1 MRGSTQQSNPIEKVV
16 QQTFKYYWRFLF
28 SQTSLVNKISSET
41 QYRGLFW
48 SSVLGQTEI
57 ITQKFVRAYSATNGN
72 LWQTTLLEIV
82 MDFISLHNKVCTQ
95 IFMFPC
101 HTCSQHCIVM
111 SSTIC
116 SSKWGC
122 SAQNSYDAKP

>member
-48 SSVLGQTEI
+48 FNVLGQTEI
-57 ITQKFVRAYSATNGN
+57 ITQKFVRAYRRRM
-72 LWQTTLLEIV
+72 EIC
-82 MDFISLHNKVCTQ
+82 D
-95 IFMFPC
+95 
-101 HTCSQHCIVM
+101 
-111 SSTIC
+111 
-116 SSKWGC
+116 
-122 SAQNSYDAKP
+122 KPHF